1 MLVSRRDTRCTAHGA
16 RVSTL
21 ALLHPRFRVHLV
33 ENERVICDDALA
45 LRAFDRKGELG
56 RPVATFLVEGR
67 ARLRWH
73 GEERWL
79 SPGAVALLPG
89 KSGVEMRQ
97 EAEPRYG
104 AIVVE
109 WEPGTLF
116 VERPGSLETREA
128 TPEARAQALACAER
142 LRAGDREVLVP
153 LRALFASLG
162 LTPTAAL
169 PEADEA
175 ERFAPV
181 SEALDR
187 ALSLLDAQPMSV
199 DLERALALSA
209 RQVNRV
215 VSELNQRYGFNAGTW
230 RDARNRRR
238 LLVAAALLSLR
249 DVALG
254 EVARTV
260 GYRSETALCR
270 AFANAGLPSPGS
282 IAALV
287 ADGAHPHSGGRDA

>member
-1 MLVSRRDTRCTAHGA
+1 MLVSRRDTRCASFDA

-21 ALLHPRFRVHLV
+21 ALLHPHFRVHLV
-33 ENERVICDDALA
+33 ENERVVCDDALA

-67 ARLRWH
+67 ARLRWR

-79 SPGAVALLPG
+79 SPGSIALLPG
-89 KSGVEMRQ
+89 KGGVEMRQ
-97 EAEPRYG
+97 EAHPRYE

-116 VERPGSLETREA
+116 VERPSALTSIESDA
-128 TPEARAQALACAER
+128 AARARAADCAER
-142 LRAGDREVLVP
+142 LRAGDPHVLDE
-153 LRALFASLG
+153 LRALFGTAG
-162 LTPTAAL
+162 LTPTPAL
-169 PEADEA
+169 PEPENAD
-175 ERFAPV
+175 RFARV
-181 SEALDR
+181 SSALDR

-199 DLERALALSA
+199 DLEHALALSA

-215 VSELNQRYGFNAGTW
+215 VAELNQRYGFNAGTW

-238 LLVAAALLSLR
+238 LLVAAALLSVPEVPL
-249 DVALG
+249 A

-282 IAALV
+282 VASLV
-287 ADGAHPHSGGRDA
+287 ARSEGQA